1 MFRKSQNYKII
12 AIVLAIIF
20 FQSGIEIHAD
30 DVDHN
35 KTLSILKEK
44 YNSGDYEDIIPELE
58 NLLNVTCEEFRM
70 IRGELF
76 LLLGASLEQT
86 GKKEEAIENYLLGDL
101 LLDKPEIEGVDL
113 NSLKV
118 YRGTLFGNVISGR
131 RVFEKVGKRKTKKKF
146 PYFAILGVAAITVAV
161 LVLFKKKVKE
171 VPENISKD
179 YAEEVFSEIEW
190 IEIPAGEFLMG
201 DNVGTGDYDE
211 SPIHN
216 VYLDSYKI
224 SKYEITYGQYS
235 KFDKVNKNVRATF
248 GGRGDDYP
256 VTSINLEEARQF
268 CLWLTEMN
276 NKSIK
281 IPTEAQWEKAARGT
295 DQRIYP
301 WGNYFPDC
309 TIANYNN
316 CSGNTS
322 LVGSHPEDRSY
333 YGVMDMGG
341 NVTEWVFDWYS
352 EDYYSI
358 SPHSNPTGADS
369 NDTNY
374 RIVRGADFRSSDCR
388 ASNRTPVFH
397 NYGRDT
403 YGFRIVML
411 N

>member
-1 MFRKSQNYKII
+1 MFRKSLNFKII

-30 DVDHN
+30 DVDPSKN
-35 KTLSILKEK
+35 LSVLKEK
-44 YNSGDYEDIIPELE
+44 YNAGNYKDIIPELE
-58 NLLNVTCEEFRM
+58 NLLNVIGEEFRL

-86 GKKEEAIENYLLGDL
+86 GQKDKAIENYLLGDL
-101 LLDKPEIEGVDL
+101 LLDKPEVKGVDL
-113 NSLKV
+113 SALKV
-118 YRGTLFGNVISGR
+118 YKGTLFGNVISGR
-131 RVFEKVGKRKTKKKF
+131 RVFEKVGKRKKKRKF

-161 LVLFKKKVKE
+161 LILFKKKVKE

-211 SPIHN
+211 SPVHK

-224 SKYEITYGQYS
+224 SKYEITLKQFR
-235 KFDKVNKNVRATF
+235 KFDRVNSNVRASF

-256 VTSINLEEARQF
+256 VANINFEEARQF

-295 DQRIYP
+295 DQRVYP
-301 WGNYFPDC
+301 WGNVTPDC

-333 YGVMDMGG
+333 YGVVDMGG
-341 NVTEWVFDWYS
+341 NVAEWVSDWYS
-352 EDYYSI
+352 EEYYSI

-369 NDTNY
+369 NDTDY
-374 RIVRGADFRSSDCR
+374 RILRGADFRSSDCR
-388 ASNRTPVFH
+388 ASNRTPVYH

>member
-35 KTLSILKEK
+35 KTLSVLKGK

-58 NLLNVTCEEFRM
+58 NLLNVTGEEFRM

-146 PYFAILGVAAITVAV
+146 PYFAILGVAAITAAV
-161 LVLFKKKVKE
+161 LILFKKRVKD
-171 VPENISKD
+171 VPENISRD

-201 DNVGTGDYDE
+201 DNLGTGDYDE
-211 SPIHN
+211 SPVHN
-216 VYLDSYKI
+216 VFLDSYKI
-224 SKYEITYGQYS
+224 SKYEITLKQYR
-235 KFDKVNKNVRATF
+235 KFVRVNSNVRASF

-256 VTSINLEEARQF
+256 VININFEEAGQF

-295 DQRIYP
+295 DQRVYP
-301 WGNYFPDC
+301 WGNVTPDC
-309 TIANYNN
+309 TITNFNY
-316 CSGNTS
+316 CVAMTQIK
-322 LVGSHPEDRSY
+322 GSFPADISS

-341 NVTEWVFDWYS
+341 NVAEWVSDWYS
-352 EDYYSI
+352 EEYYSI
-358 SPHSNPTGADS
+358 SPHSNPTGVDS
-369 NDTNY
+369 NDTDY
-374 RIVRGADFRSSDCR
+374 RILRGADFRSSDCR

-397 NYGRDT
+397 NSGGDT